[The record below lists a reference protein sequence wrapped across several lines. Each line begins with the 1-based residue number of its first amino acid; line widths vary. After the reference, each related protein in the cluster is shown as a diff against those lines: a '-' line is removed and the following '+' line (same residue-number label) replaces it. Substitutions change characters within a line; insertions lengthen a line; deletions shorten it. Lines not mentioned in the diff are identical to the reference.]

1 MTGGTI
7 RFGLPIT
14 DALSTQFAYN
24 IVSEKYDYRD
34 CGDKKDGTLGH
45 CDLSNVI
52 RDAIE
57 NSPWLKSSVSGS
69 LIYNTIDDIK
79 NPADGIYAKF
89 TTEYAGIGGD
99 ANFVK
104 FTARASYYK
113 TISEQMDLVAL
124 LSGGAGYIH
133 GFGDD
138 GARIFDLFQSND
150 RIIRGFEYNGIGP
163 YDKDSR
169 DHLGGTTYFNATAE
183 LQFPLPVVPPSLG
196 FRGAVF
202 ADAATLYG
210 NDLKNECLDAGFTP
224 IAGSNCTAGTG
235 MKWRASAGISL
246 MWASPFGPIR
256 LDYAI
261 PVMKEKGDKVQNFN
275 FGMSTQF

>member
-1 MTGGTI
+1 
-7 RFGLPIT
+7 L
-14 DALSTQFAYN
+14 AYN
-24 IVSEKYDYRD
+24 IVSEKYKYRNCDDDNNGIEGD
-34 CGDKKDGTLGH
+34 CN
-45 CDLSNVI
+45 LSNVI
-52 RDAIE
+52 VDAIDK
-57 NSPWLKSSVSGS
+57 SPWLKSSVSGS
-69 LIYNTIDDIK
+69 IIYNTIDDIK

-113 TISEQMDLVAL
+113 TVSEQMDLVAL
-124 LSGGAGYIH
+124 VSGGAGYIH

-138 GARIFDLFQSND
+138 GARIFDLFESND
-150 RIIRGFEYNGIGP
+150 RIIRGFEFNGIGP
-163 YDKDSR
+163 YDAQTG

-183 LQFPLPVVPPSLG
+183 LQFPLPVIPPSLG

-210 NDLKNECLDAGFTP
+210 NDLADPCRSDLTKDCM
-224 IAGSNCTAGTG
+224 AGTG
-235 MKWRASAGISL
+235 MKWRASAGVSL
-246 MWASPFGPIR
+246 MWASPFGPLR

-261 PVMKEKGDKVQNFN
+261 PVMKQDGDKVQNFN

>member
-1 MTGGTI
+1 V
-7 RFGLPIT
+7 
-14 DALSTQFAYN
+14 DA
-24 IVSEKYDYRD
+24 V
-34 CGDKKDGTLGH
+34 
-45 CDLSNVI
+45 
-52 RDAIE
+52 E

-99 ANFVK
+99 ADFVK

-113 TISEQMDLVAL
+113 TISDQMDLVAL

-138 GARIFDLFQSND
+138 GARIFDLFESND

-261 PVMKEKGDKVQNFN
+261 PVVKEKGDKVQNFN